1 MSGTYHSLMVAL
13 GCIRKVTELENGTNP
28 ETSIPQWSLLHFGL
42 RFLPLPYMMML
53 YYLEV

>member
-1 MSGTYHSLMVAL
+1 MSGTNPGMLIR
-13 GCIRKVTELENGTNP
+13 GCIRKQAEQTMRGKPVHVL
-28 ETSIPQWSLLHFGL
+28 PQWSLLHFGL